1 MYICSVKKKC
11 LTLKF
16 TIMNKSELIAA
27 IAEKAEMTKVDAAKA
42 FKALLE
48 VTKEEMGKKDGRI
61 SIIGFGSFYMQE
73 RPKRNGKNPR
83 TGKKMVIPAKKVF
96 KFKASK
102 AF

>member
-1 MYICSVKKKC
+1 
-11 LTLKF
+11 
-16 TIMNKSELIAA
+16 MNKSELIAA
-27 IAEKAEMTKVDAAKA
+27 VAQKAEMTKADAAKA
-42 FKALLE
+42 FNAILE
-48 VTKEEMGKKDGRI
+48 VTKEEMGKDDGKI

-73 RPKRNGKNPR
+73 RPERKGKNPR